1 MKSTTMDVISIRAR
15 PLSRRISY
23 RIVDEYMEDGSVYV
37 VRPKTTKEP
46 LRLKQLIAAIDT
58 ANLVSGPREIN
69 YDGGCAGSPEDIY
82 DFCTVSSAYYSQLG
96 QWFDDS
102 NEDWLKTE
110 QDKRDADY
118 EDVEEL

>member
-1 MKSTTMDVISIRAR
+1 M
-15 PLSRRISY
+15 
-23 RIVDEYMEDGSVYV
+23 YV
-37 VRPKTTKEP
+37 VQPKTTKEP

-82 DFCTVSSAYYSQLG
+82 DFCTMSSAYYSQLG

>member
-1 MKSTTMDVISIRAR
+1 MAPVW
-15 PLSRRISY
+15 
-23 RIVDEYMEDGSVYV
+23 
-37 VRPKTTKEP
+37 
-46 LRLKQLIAAIDT
+46 AAS
-58 ANLVSGPREIN
+58 LWV
-69 YDGGCAGSPEDIY
+69 CSPEDIY
-82 DFCTVSSAYYSQLG
+82 DLCTVSSAYYSQLR